1 MSDPVETT
9 DRAHD
14 RLALR
19 QLVEAYAHAAD
30 RRKSELSGSLFTADG
45 LLAIYDGDPEG
56 REPNRTRRGPAG
68 DRGRDGVA
76 GALLGDDPHP
86 GPANRRVR
94 PRRPPPATGETYCL
108 AHHVTE
114 TDEGRRMY
122 IMSIRYLD
130 QYRRV
135 DGLWKFDERRLAVDW
150 TDDRLLGNPA
160 ASDRPST
167 CR

>member
-19 QLVEAYAHAAD
+19 QLVETYAHAAD

-56 REPNRTRRGPAG
+56 REPDRTRRGPQEIA
-68 DRGRDGVA
+68 DAMVSLKRYSVTTHI
-76 GALLGDDPHP
+76 LGQQTVEFDPADPH
-86 GPANRRVR
+86 R
-94 PRRPPPATGETYCL
+94 ATGETYCL

-114 TDEGRRMY
+114 TDEGQRMY
-122 IMSIRYLD
+122 IMSHPLSRPVPA
-130 QYRRV
+130 RRRAV
-135 DGLWKFDERRLAVDW
+135 EFEERRLAVDW
-150 TDDRLLGNPA
+150 TDDRLLGK
-160 ASDRPST
+160 RG
-167 CR
+167 

>member
-19 QLVEAYAHAAD
+19 QLVETYAHAAD
-30 RRKSELSGSLFTADG
+30 RRQSELSGSLFTADG

-56 REPNRTRRGPAG
+56 REPNRTRRGQQEIADAMVSLKRYSVTTHILGQQTVEFDPA
-68 DRGRDGVA
+68 
-76 GALLGDDPHP
+76 DPH
-86 GPANRRVR
+86 R
-94 PRRPPPATGETYCL
+94 ATGETYCL

-114 TDEGRRMY
+114 TDEGQRMY

-130 QYRRV
+130 RYLRV
-135 DGLWKFDERRLAVDW
+135 DGLWRFEERRLAVDW
-150 TDDRLLGNPA
+150 TDDRLLG
-160 ASDRPST
+160 SRG
-167 CR
+167 